1 MVWGELMPEEDLSIE
16 EILKSIRHILSEEK
30 EEDVT
35 LLGAGEPIVGNP
47 PVHTTNHKT
56 PATDVFVLTEAMR
69 VPETPLF
76 TREELKGQHRPFIR
90 QTPVSSKVSQDP
102 VLGTDKMEE
111 NLIPLIQKWLDG
123 HLPAIVERVVERE
136 IKALLKR

>member
-30 EEDVT
+30 EEDIITPV
-35 LLGAGEPIVGNP
+35 AGGTVEKA
-47 PVHTTNHKT
+47 PVRATNKKV
-56 PATDVFVLTEAMR
+56 PEADVFVLTEAMR

-76 TREELKGQHRPFIR
+76 TREELKERHRPFLR
-90 QTPVSSKVSQDP
+90 QNPTPSKVPQEP
-102 VLGTDKMEE
+102 VLGMDKVEE
-111 NLIPLIQKWLDG
+111 NLMPLIQKWLDG
-123 HLPAIVERVVERE
+123 HLPAIVERIVERE